1 MSPALP
7 AQATAAE
14 QQKMYFRLEQGDDNA
29 AAWQCRPEEISS
41 FMLFATSWQLS
52 SSSISR
58 LQNTNG
64 ETVETESTT
73 VLKAQ
78 S

>member
-29 AAWQCRPEEISS
+29 AVWQCQPKEISS
-41 FMLFATSWQLS
+41 FMPFATGWQLS
-52 SSSISR
+52 SISISR

-64 ETVETESTT
+64 EIVETESIT

>member
-14 QQKMYFRLEQGDDNA
+14 QQKTYFRLEQGDDNA
-29 AAWQCRPEEISS
+29 AIRQCWPKEISC
-41 FMLFATSWQLS
+41 FILFATSWQVS
-52 SSSISR
+52 SRSMSR

-64 ETVETESTT
+64 EIVHTEPTT
-73 VLKAQ
+73 VCKAQ
-78 S
+78 A

>member
-14 QQKMYFRLEQGDDNA
+14 QQKIHFVLEQGDDNA
-29 AAWQCRPEEISS
+29 AVWQCRPEEISS
-41 FMLFATSWQLS
+41 FMLFATGWQLS
-52 SSSISR
+52 SSSGSR

-64 ETVETESTT
+64 EIVETEPTT

>member
-7 AQATAAE
+7 VQATAAE

-29 AAWQCRPEEISS
+29 AVWQCQLKEISS
-41 FMLFATSWQLS
+41 FMLFATGWQLS

-58 LQNTNG
+58 LQNTNRQT
-64 ETVETESTT
+64 ETQSTT
-73 VLKAQ
+73 VLKDQ

>member
-7 AQATAAE
+7 AQATAAG

-29 AAWQCRPEEISS
+29 AVWRCRPKEISS
-41 FMLFATSWQLS
+41 FMLLATDWQLS
-52 SSSISR
+52 SSCMSR
-58 LQNTNG
+58 LQNAD
-64 ETVETESTT
+64 EEIVETESTT